1 MGFIYTKSGKL
12 AKRLYFGA
20 VLLFE
25 GLYYTFKNRVLA
37 DGGTFVE
44 NELPTISQDAKLVL
58 TPNAY
63 KAGKLYS
70 AVPNDGTG
78 DFTVVRNSTATYI
91 DEDGLI
97 KTALANVPRIDWST
111 GEAALL
117 VEPQRTNLITYSE
130 DFNFWTYVR
139 SSISSSQTIS
149 PDGLLGGTKLI
160 ANVDN
165 NTHQIQ
171 KLLHTGISS
180 SLVYSIFLKK
190 SEFSYCTLRIQD
202 NAANVNGTN
211 NSYFASFDLNT
222 GAFVIDESQG
232 SPINTFHNIED
243 YGNGWFKCVVGLTKK
258 GDATRTDLQIYIG
271 NVGGMRDI
279 FIGDGISGIYIWGA
293 QIEQASTASSY
304 IPTNGNTVTRLA
316 DNISV
321 PTPAG
326 VTSITET
333 KNGVE
338 QAPITTIPATYSLP
352 VGNINKVTMQ

>member
-37 DGGTFVE
+37 DGGTFLE

-78 DFTVVRNSTATYI
+78 DFTVDRNCSATYV

-97 KTALANVPRIDWST
+97 KTVAVNVLRIDWRT
-111 GEAALL
+111 GEAVILREL
-117 VEPQRTNLITYSE
+117 QSTNLVKYSE
-130 DFNFWTYVR
+130 DFSNDSWTKVNSSTVSANSNTAPDGTETAYTFNASTSSYGSILRQIINKIAETQYTLSFFVKKNNHRYVGLRIGSASSGDFYNFYDFDTDVIDNTVVANAPLSRVIEKDGWVR
-139 SSISSSQTIS
+139 LSQTFTTTASPVATTDIAIVNASGSTVS
-149 PDGLLGGTKLI
+149 PDGTEKLD
-160 ANVDN
+160 V
-165 NTHQIQ
+165 
-171 KLLHTGISS
+171 
-180 SLVYSIFLKK
+180 
-190 SEFSYCTLRIQD
+190 
-202 NAANVNGTN
+202 
-211 NSYFASFDLNT
+211 
-222 GAFVIDESQG
+222 
-232 SPINTFHNIED
+232 
-243 YGNGWFKCVVGLTKK
+243 
-258 GDATRTDLQIYIG
+258 
-271 NVGGMRDI
+271 
-279 FIGDGISGIYIWGA
+279 WGA
-293 QIEQASTASSY
+293 QLEQASTASSY
-304 IPTNGNTVTRLA
+304 IPTNGTTVTRLA

-338 QAPITTIPATYSLP
+338 QTPITTIPTTYSLP
-352 VGNINKVTMQ
+352 VGNINKVKML

>member
-1 MGFIYTKSGKL
+1 MGYVYTKSGKL

-97 KTALANVPRIDWST
+97 KTALANVPRIDYGT

-117 VEPQRTNLITYSE
+117 VEPQSTNLSLWSE
-130 DFNFWTYVR
+130 DCDSTYWRKNNGATVT
-139 SSISSSQTIS
+139 INQIIS
-149 PDGLLGGTKLI
+149 PDGTLNADRVTFPVDGQISTRLSFTGTADLYQSYY
-160 ANVDN
+160 V
-165 NTHQIQ
+165 
-171 KLLHTGISS
+171 
-180 SLVYSIFLKK
+180 KK
-190 SEFSYCTLRIQD
+190 GTCNIVRLREAYYFG
-202 NAANVNGTN
+202 NAIL
-211 NSYFASFDLNT
+211 FDLNDGSIVE
-222 GAFVIDESQG
+222 GATQG
-232 SPINTFHNIED
+232 GIEALAND
-243 YGNGWFKCVVGLTKK
+243 WFKIWIKNTYSSQQEISYILESTQVGNLHVWGSKT
-258 GDATRTDLQIYIG
+258 ATEY
-271 NVGGMRDI
+271 
-279 FIGDGISGIYIWGA
+279 
-293 QIEQASTASSY
+293 SSY
-304 IPTNGNTVTRLA
+304 IKTEATSVTRLA

-333 KNGVE
+333 IGGIE
-338 QAPITTIPATYSLP
+338 QTPITTIPATYSLP
-352 VGNINKVTMQ
+352 VGNINKVKMQ

>member
-1 MGFIYTKSGKL
+1 MGYIYTKSGKL

-44 NELPTISQDAKLVL
+44 NELPTISQDASLVL

-70 AVPNDGTG
+70 AVPDNGSG
-78 DFTVVRNSTATYI
+78 DFTVDRNSTATYI
-91 DEDGLI
+91 GQDGLI

-130 DFNFWTYVR
+130 DFDNASWLIGEN
-139 SSISSSQTIS
+139 SSNTEKTITFGVSYASRTFISETSIAGTTLTLSCYFDKGEVGKSIRLGFFYGSWDYGVNLLIPANGFVNRTLTLPSNNQFIGIIQAEGVSYSTIS
-149 PDGLLGGTKLI
+149 IPLNGG
-160 ANVDN
+160 V
-165 NTHQIQ
+165 Q
-171 KLLHTGISS
+171 
-180 SLVYSIFLKK
+180 V
-190 SEFSYCTLRIQD
+190 E
-202 NAANVNGTN
+202 
-211 NSYFASFDLNT
+211 
-222 GAFVIDESQG
+222 
-232 SPINTFHNIED
+232 
-243 YGNGWFKCVVGLTKK
+243 VG
-258 GDATRTDLQIYIG
+258 
-271 NVGGMRDI
+271 
-279 FIGDGISGIYIWGA
+279 
-293 QIEQASTASSY
+293 STASSY
-304 IPTNGNTVTRLA
+304 IPNNGTTETRLA

-333 KNGVE
+333 IDGVE
-338 QAPITTIPATYSLP
+338 QTPITTIPATYSLP
-352 VGNINKVTMQ
+352 VGNINKVTML

>member
-78 DFTVVRNSTATYI
+78 DFIVERDSEATYTGQ
-91 DEDGLI
+91 DGTRR
-97 KTALANVPRIDWST
+97 TALANVPRIDWST

-117 VEPQRTNLITYSE
+117 VEPQRTNLFLASDPSVNPNIGEVLDVDFAANDWGIGLTGKVIFADNSVSTRRYRVAQALSENITYTLSGLVKPYNGVKPTFE
-130 DFNFWTYVR
+130 GGS
-139 SSISSSQTIS
+139 SSIGFLSI
-149 PDGLLGGTKLI
+149 GGTRL
-160 ANVDN
+160 N
-165 NTHQIQ
+165 
-171 KLLHTGISS
+171 
-180 SLVYSIFLKK
+180 
-190 SEFSYCTLRIQD
+190 
-202 NAANVNGTN
+202 NVNV
-211 NSYFASFDLNT
+211 SFT
-222 GAFVIDESQG
+222 QWE
-232 SPINTFHNIED
+232 
-243 YGNGWFKCVVGLTKK
+243 
-258 GDATRTDLQIYIG
+258 
-271 NVGGMRDI
+271 
-279 FIGDGISGIYIWGA
+279 GIYYVEGSD
-293 QIEQASTASSY
+293 QINPSYPTLSGFRKDSQENSIGFELSSIQLEQASTGSSY
-304 IPTNGNTVTRLA
+304 IPTDGTTVTRLA

-333 KNGVE
+333 IDGVE
-338 QAPITTIPATYSLP
+338 QTPITTIPTTYSLP
-352 VGNINKVTMQ
+352 VGNINKVKML

>member
-1 MGFIYTKSGKL
+1 MGYIYTKSGKL

-78 DFTVVRNSTATYI
+78 DFIVERDSEATYTGQ
-91 DEDGLI
+91 DGTRR
-97 KTALANVPRIDWST
+97 TALANVPRIDWSS

-117 VEPQRTNLITYSE
+117 VEPQRTNLIFPSNG
-130 DFNFWTYVR
+130 FNEFQWEKTGASIVGSQPSLSLLNDAFKLVESNLNEIHRIRQTNNFIVDGTNKFWSLRVKNAGRRYVV
-139 SSISSSQTIS
+139 ISNVTTFNNDINNLIFDTQ
-149 PDGLLGGTKLI
+149 LGIYTN
-160 ANVDN
+160 ADSN
-165 NTHQIQ
+165 NTTLISEVLTPIQ
-171 KLLHTGISS
+171 LSDGWWEIG
-180 SLVYSIFLKK
+180 FK
-190 SEFSYCTLRIQD
+190 S
-202 NAANVNGTN
+202 NVNNTSYDGFAIGLSSTTSMAGTV
-211 NSYFASFDLNT
+211 Y
-222 GAFVIDESQG
+222 Q
-232 SPINTFHNIED
+232 
-243 YGNGWFKCVVGLTKK
+243 
-258 GDATRTDLQIYIG
+258 
-271 NVGGMRDI
+271 
-279 FIGDGISGIYIWGA
+279 GDGVSGVYIYGA
-293 QIEQASTASSY
+293 QLEQASAASSY
-304 IPTNGNTVTRLA
+304 IPTNASTVTRLA

-333 KNGVE
+333 IDGVE
-338 QAPITTIPATYSLP
+338 QTPITTIPTTYSLP
-352 VGNINKVTMQ
+352 VGNINKVTML

>member
-1 MGFIYTKSGKL
+1 MGYIYTKSGKL

-78 DFTVVRNSTATYI
+78 DFTVDRNSTATYI

-117 VEPQRTNLITYSE
+117 VEPQRTNLVTYSE
-130 DFNFWTYVR
+130 DFSDNYWEKDGITLVSGQSLPSVDNPNGAFKLVEDNLNNKHRVY
-139 SSISSSQTIS
+139 SSIFSVTDTEYYNASVYAKKGER
-149 PDGLLGGTKLI
+149 DF
-160 ANVDN
+160 
-165 NTHQIQ
+165 IQ
-171 KLLHTGISS
+171 VLFGNQGFG
-180 SLVYSIFLKK
+180 SIH
-190 SEFSYCTLRIQD
+190 C
-202 NAANVNGTN
+202 N
-211 NSYFASFDLNT
+211 FDLLNGEIGIPDNCT
-222 GAFVIDESQG
+222 AKIELMSSGYYKCSITSKATATTSSGILLLV
-232 SPINTFHNIED
+232 NITS
-243 YGNGWFKCVVGLTKK
+243 LTSV
-258 GDATRTDLQIYIG
+258 RQELYQ
-271 NVGGMRDI
+271 
-279 FIGDGISGIYIWGA
+279 GDGTSGIYIFGA
-293 QIEQASTASSY
+293 QVETGTKATSY
-304 IPTNGNTVTRLA
+304 IPTNGTTVTRLA

-326 VTSITET
+326 VTAITET
-333 KNGVE
+333 IDGVE
-338 QAPITTIPATYSLP
+338 QAPITTIPTTYSLP
-352 VGNINKVTMQ
+352 VGNINKVKML